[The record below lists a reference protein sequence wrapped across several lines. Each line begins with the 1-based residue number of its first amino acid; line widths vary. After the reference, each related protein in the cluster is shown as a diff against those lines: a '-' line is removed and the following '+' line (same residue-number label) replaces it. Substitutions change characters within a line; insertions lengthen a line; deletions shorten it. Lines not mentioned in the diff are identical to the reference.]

1 MASSPRVAVVTGAGT
16 GIGRA
21 SALALAGDGYAV
33 VLAGRRREPL
43 EETARAAT
51 EAGTQALVV
60 PTDIADPSS
69 VRSLFERVRET
80 FGRLDVLFNNAG
92 RGASAV
98 PLEDLPYDEW
108 KSVVDTN
115 LTGPFLC
122 TQEAMRLMKAQQP
135 RGGRI
140 INNGSLSAHVPRP
153 NSAPYTAT

>member
-1 MASSPRVAVVTGAGT
+1 MAANERVAVVTGAGS

-21 SALALAGDGYAV
+21 SALALSREGYAV

-51 EAGTQALVV
+51 EAGARTLVV

-69 VRSLFERVRET
+69 VRSLFEEIREA

-115 LTGPFLC
+115 L
-122 TQEAMRLMKAQQP
+122 
-135 RGGRI
+135 
-140 INNGSLSAHVPRP
+140 
-153 NSAPYTAT
+153 